1 MIHPKK
7 NVKQFVEFIENKT
20 FKEETCHIPND
31 NLKSLGWNIK
41 KEFYEGI
48 REVIQYFQ
56 IKKLENQT

>member
-1 MIHPKK
+1 M
-7 NVKQFVEFIENKT
+7 EFIENKT

-56 IKKLENQT
+56 IKKLEN